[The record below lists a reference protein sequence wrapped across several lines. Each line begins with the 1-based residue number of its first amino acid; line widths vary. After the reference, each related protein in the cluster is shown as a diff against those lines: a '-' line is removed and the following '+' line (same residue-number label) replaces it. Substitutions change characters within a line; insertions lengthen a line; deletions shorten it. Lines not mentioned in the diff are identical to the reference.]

1 MVGIVTVQRGDDYV
15 IASDCDP
22 AEAPTTRAPKRMESP
37 SHVWTGAAWSTV
49 MTEAKIF
56 DTPDDADEY
65 LRSHYAKV
73 TGQR

>member
-1 MVGIVTVQRGDDYV
+1 MGIVTVQRGDDDYV

-22 AEAPTTRAPKRMESP
+22 AKLPTTRAPKRMASP
-37 SHVWTGAAWSTV
+37 SHVWTGTVWSTV

-56 DTPDDADEY
+56 VTPDDADEY

>member
-1 MVGIVTVQRGDDYV
+1 MGIVTVQRGEEYV
-15 IASDCDP
+15 IASDCNP
-22 AEAPTTRAPKRMESP
+22 SEAPTTRAPKRMESP
-37 SHVWTGAAWSTV
+37 NHVWTGTAWSTV

-65 LRSHYAKV
+65 LRSNYAKV

>member
-1 MVGIVTVQRGDDYV
+1 MGIVTIQRGDEYV

-22 AEAPTTRAPKRMESP
+22 AEAPTTRAPKRMASP
-37 SHVWTGAAWSTV
+37 THVWTGTVWSKV

-56 DTPDDADEY
+56 NTADEADEY

>member
-1 MVGIVTVQRGDDYV
+1 MGIVTIQRGDDYV

-22 AEAPTTRAPKRMESP
+22 AEAPTTRAPKRMRSP
-37 SHVWTGAAWSTV
+37 SHVWTGTEWSTV
-49 MTEAKIF
+49 MTEGKAF

-65 LRSHYAKV
+65 LRLHYAKV